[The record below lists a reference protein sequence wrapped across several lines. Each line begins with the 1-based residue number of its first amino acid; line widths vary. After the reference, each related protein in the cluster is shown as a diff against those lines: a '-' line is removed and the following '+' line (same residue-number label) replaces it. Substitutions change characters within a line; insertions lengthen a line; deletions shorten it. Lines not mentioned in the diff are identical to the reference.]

1 MRKIATWVLWVL
13 AVLSLWAA
21 VSKRFNATPQACA
34 TPSHCTTQYYW
45 DSPLLR

>member
-13 AVLSLWAA
+13 AALSLWAA
-21 VSKRFNATPQACA
+21 VSKRFNATPQACE